1 MTTNL
6 GLIEWVDN
14 TKPLRACIEQALDNK
29 SRMIRVQ
36 DRYRAWIAQ
45 KGGKGIG
52 RFEEQKGLFLFI
64 CSCNS
69 WLSESIFASAG

>member
-52 RFEEQKGLFLFI
+52 RFEEQK
-64 CSCNS
+64 
-69 WLSESIFASAG
+69 